1 MIDLRMAIMCD
12 SKCSTEDEWS
22 CWLIDET
29 WENAVYESAKQ
40 AGWQCTGS
48 DYCPNHWHVTCV
60 ECRDWQV
67 GPRRRLEYDGWTRL
81 RNDSEDALCPKCSKQ
96 KKGTGR

>member
-22 CWLIDET
+22 CWWIDEP
-29 WENAVYESAKQ
+29 WENVVYESAKQ

-96 KKGTGR
+96 VKGTAK